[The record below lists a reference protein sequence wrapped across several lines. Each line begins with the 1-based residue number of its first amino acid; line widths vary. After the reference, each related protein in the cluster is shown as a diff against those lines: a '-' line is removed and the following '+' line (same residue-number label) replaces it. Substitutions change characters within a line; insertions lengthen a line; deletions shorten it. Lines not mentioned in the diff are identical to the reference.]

1 MPLDLLD
8 YDELDFDSRD
18 ELDAD
23 LDLDAARFREHVL
36 GDLPAR
42 PGTRR

>member
-1 MPLDLLD
+1 MLD
-8 YDELDFDSRD
+8 YDELDFDLRD
-18 ELDAD
+18 DLDAEA
-23 LDLDAARFREHVL
+23 DLDAARFREIVL